1 MKAPLT
7 SEQIARLLGGV
18 AVKPVAPAPQPKRKR
33 KAYTTVTPSMAAE
46 IRKTYAKNSTY
57 TWAELGKKFG
67 LSKSAAR
74 SVIINEPAQGS
85 PKHHQ

>member
-18 AVKPVAPAPQPKRKR
+18 AVKPVAPAPQPTRKR

-57 TWAELGKKFG
+57 TWAELGKRFG

>member
-33 KAYTTVTPSMAAE
+33 RTTVTPSMAAE

-57 TWAELGKKFG
+57 TWAELGKRFG
-67 LSKSAAR
+67 LSMSAAR

>member
-57 TWAELGKKFG
+57 TWAELGKRFG

>member
-18 AVKPVAPAPQPKRKR
+18 AVNTVAPAPPKRKR
-33 KAYTTVTPSMAAE
+33 RTTVTPSMAAE

-57 TWAELGKKFG
+57 TWAELGKRFG
-67 LSKSAAR
+67 LSPSAAR
-74 SVIINEPAQGS
+74 SAVINERSPN
-85 PKHHQ
+85 PKH

>member
-18 AVKPVAPAPQPKRKR
+18 AVKPVAPAPPKRKR
-33 KAYTTVTPSMAAE
+33 RTTVTPSMAAE

-67 LSKSAAR
+67 LSQSAAR
-74 SVIINEPAQGS
+74 SVIINERSPN
-85 PKHHQ
+85 PKH

>member
-18 AVKPVAPAPQPKRKR
+18 AAKPVAPAPHPKRKR

-46 IRKTYAKNSTY
+46 IRKPYAKNSTY
-57 TWAELGKKFG
+57 PWAELGKRFG

-74 SVIINEPAQGS
+74 SVIINERSPN
-85 PKHHQ
+85 PKH

>member
-18 AVKPVAPAPQPKRKR
+18 AVKPVAPAPTKRKR

-57 TWAELGKKFG
+57 TWAELGKRFG

-74 SVIINEPAQGS
+74 SVIINEPTQGS

>member
-18 AVKPVAPAPQPKRKR
+18 AVKPVAPAPAKRKR
-33 KAYTTVTPSMAAE
+33 KVRTTVTPSMAAE

-67 LSKSAAR
+67 LSQSAAR
-74 SVIINEPAQGS
+74 SVIINERSPN
-85 PKHHQ
+85 PKH

>member
-57 TWAELGKKFG
+57 TWAELGKRFG

-85 PKHHQ
+85 S

>member
-1 MKAPLT
+1 MTAPLT

-18 AVKPVAPAPQPKRKR
+18 TAKPVACKRKR
-33 KAYTTVTPSMAAE
+33 RTTVTPSMAAE

-57 TWAELGKKFG
+57 TWAELGKRFG

-74 SVIINEPAQGS
+74 SVIIQ
-85 PKHHQ
+85 

>member
-18 AVKPVAPAPQPKRKR
+18 AVKPVAPAPAKRKR
-33 KAYTTVTPSMAAE
+33 KRRTIVTPSMAAE

-67 LSKSAAR
+67 LSMSAAR
-74 SVIINEPAQGS
+74 SVIINEPTQGS
-85 PKHHQ
+85 PIHRQ

>member
-18 AVKPVAPAPQPKRKR
+18 AVKPVAPAPAKRKR
-33 KAYTTVTPSMAAE
+33 KRRTIVTPSMAAE

-57 TWAELGKKFG
+57 TWAELGKRFG

-74 SVIINEPAQGS
+74 SVIINERSPN
-85 PKHHQ
+85 PKH

>member
-18 AVKPVAPAPQPKRKR
+18 AVKPVAPAPAKRKR
-33 KAYTTVTPSMAAE
+33 KRRTTVTPSMAAE

-57 TWAELGKKFG
+57 TWAELGKRFG

-74 SVIINEPAQGS
+74 SVIINERSPN
-85 PKHHQ
+85 PKH